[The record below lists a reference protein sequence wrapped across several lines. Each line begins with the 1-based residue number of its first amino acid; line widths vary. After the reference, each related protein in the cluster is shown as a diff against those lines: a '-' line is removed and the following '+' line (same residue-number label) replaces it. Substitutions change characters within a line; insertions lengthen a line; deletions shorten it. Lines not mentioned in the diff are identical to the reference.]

1 MQEIINKQKQ
11 KPVSSF
17 SDLSLEDK
25 NKLVGAFAWLIKE
38 DKKQNPAFYQIKKE
52 KND

>member
-1 MQEIINKQKQ
+1 MQDLEEQKQ
-11 KPVSSF
+11 KPIF
-17 SDLSLEDK
+17 NISDLTLEDR

-38 DKKQNPAFYQIKKE
+38 DKKQNPALYQIKKE